1 MGGPTMRKSFVVAF
15 LMFLVNIVPAQEV
28 VPDAWFG
35 VSVGLTSV
43 DAQVGYYDLLA
54 TRLQVGYYDLL
65 ATRLHGRVIASYT
78 FWGAFAVNA
87 DVLLSTGRQSGFFVG
102 LGTGVAAD
110 GSYLAFGPD
119 LVIGGDIPIDDRSGV
134 SLEASVG
141 FYAYTVYSDVPS
153 YPDVLVPP
161 YPVFGRLS
169 AGYRRS
175 F

>member
-1 MGGPTMRKSFVVAF
+1 MGGPTMRKNFVVAF

-43 DAQVGYYDLLA
+43 DA
-54 TRLQVGYYDLL
+54 QVGYYDLL

-102 LGTGVAAD
+102 LGTGVATD

-119 LVIGGDIPIDDRSGV
+119 LFIGGDIPIDSRSSV